1 MKLHFIGLFILVTL
15 LVSCHHAAD
24 VYMLKR
30 DEIINRYA
38 SAIRWGEFD
47 KAAQFQNPAF
57 RTVPD
62 KVWLKNIHVASY
74 DIVFVDEKPGG
85 KVVENTVQIRYFLES
100 EGIEK
105 SITDHQVW
113 GFDDEFDKWML
124 NSPLPAF
131 R

>member
-1 MKLHFIGLFILVTL
+1 
-15 LVSCHHAAD
+15 
-24 VYMLKR
+24 MLKR

-57 RTVPD
+57 RTTPD
-62 KVWLKNIHVASY
+62 NVWLKNIHIASY

-85 KVVENTVQIRYFLES
+85 KIVENTVQIRYFLES

-113 GFDDEFDKWML
+113 SFDEEFDKWML